1 MWRVCSKSLFFRGS
15 RRVLGRAKGGSIRG
29 QRCEMD
35 PRDEFTMTTDREDT
49 ERDRVQEAGVELDRS
64 QTRRNFWVLV
74 AAQAAASGYL
84 ALRSGFLGAL
94 VATTTTSALAITFA
108 VTVHRWVVPV
118 VAPVIGRLSD
128 VRSDGGRRRPFM
140 SWGLMT
146 IGISLWAMAV
156 VPRNYWTLAALAAL
170 AALGWAAYRIP
181 RFSATPD
188 LFGQKVWAGMV
199 VSFALAGAGPN
210 FVVQATVARTWDRNA
225 SISFG
230 VAAAACSVGALAV
243 WRFLEEPKISQAEAA
258 ASAQQMSLRERVRF
272 VISERNLLVLLAAG
286 GIVTIAASPVA
297 PLYVV
302 YAGRVLGVGPR
313 TVATAAIVGGLVSL
327 PLIPFVALL
336 AARLPRKAAGVGC
349 ATLGVALAVCAYQ
362 TSSIVTLTVLGVITE
377 LVGVA
382 VAVSLGTLLLDLFP
396 RKVLAE
402 IAGMWTAA
410 TTVGSVTVS
419 YITSVAVEASGNWR
433 LIWIPLVLGSAGAL
447 VALSFLD
454 IPATHRRLDLSDLRR
469 SLRRGFAVG
478 LRGIELRHGSD
489 TPAPRV
495 GG

>member
-1 MWRVCSKSLFFRGS
+1 
-15 RRVLGRAKGGSIRG
+15 
-29 QRCEMD
+29 MD
-35 PRDEFTMTTDREDT
+35 RSDEITTATDT
-49 ERDRVQEAGVELDRS
+49 KDAARDRVERTGVELDRS

-84 ALRSGFLGAL
+84 TLRSGFLGAL

-128 VRSDGGRRRPFM
+128 VRSEGGRRRPFM
-140 SWGLMT
+140 SWGLLA
-146 IGISLWAMAV
+146 IGVSLLIMAV
-156 VPRNYWTLAALAAL
+156 APRNYWTLAALAAL
-170 AALGWAAYRIP
+170 AAVGWAAYRIP

-188 LFGQKVWAGMV
+188 LFGQRVWAGMV
-199 VSFALAGAGPN
+199 VSFALAGAVPN
-210 FVVQATVARTWDRNA
+210 FAVQATVARTWERNP

-230 VAAAACSVGALAV
+230 LAAAACSAGALAV
-243 WRFLEEPKISQAEAA
+243 WSFLKEPKVSQEAAA

-272 VISERNLLVLLAAG
+272 VLSERNLLVLLVAG
-286 GIVTIAASPVA
+286 GIVTVAASPVA

-302 YAGRVLGVGPR
+302 YAGRVLGVGPK

-327 PLIPFVALL
+327 PFVPLVALL
-336 AARLPRKAAGVGC
+336 AARIPRKVVGLGC
-349 ATLGVALAVCAYQ
+349 ATLGVALAVCAYR

-382 VAVSLGTLLLDLFP
+382 VAVSLGTLLLELFP

-419 YITSVAVEASGNWR
+419 YVTSAAIEASGNWR
-433 LIWIPLVLGSAGAL
+433 LIWLPLVLGSAGAL

-454 IPATHRRLDLSDLRR
+454 IAPSHRRLDLSDLRR
-469 SLRRGFAVG
+469 SLRRGFAAG
-478 LRGIELRHGSD
+478 LRGIELRHTGD
-489 TPAPRV
+489 TAAPRAES
-495 GG
+495 